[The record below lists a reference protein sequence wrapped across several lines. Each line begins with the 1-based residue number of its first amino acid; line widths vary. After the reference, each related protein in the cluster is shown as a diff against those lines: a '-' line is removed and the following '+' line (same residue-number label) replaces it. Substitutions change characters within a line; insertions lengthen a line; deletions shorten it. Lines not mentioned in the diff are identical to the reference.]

1 MTSIITA
8 GSASRAPLAP
18 PVSSRIAAASIQPDA
33 VAPQAGAGAASPS
46 IRLTLA
52 GLATNDVVYQR
63 PQAAGAPLPVPT
75 RAWALPMKDDIS
87 ALMARN
93 SNSVNHNR
101 LGGSLADQWRGLG
114 GALLSRFATTAS
126 DYRQALADY
135 FPPEAT
141 DKAAEAVAALDGAEP
156 LDAAAGTA
164 VLVDTPALDAEALAG
179 VKDEAVTVKL
189 AIETQSGQTIEL
201 KLAVNPG
208 GDGKPRGIQLEST
221 SSGPLSNAERKAL
234 AQLAEGFDQVLEGL
248 GKKDELKLDVAKLMN
263 YDSSVLAGLD
273 LTVNNPKER
282 QPLTSLS
289 LQINA
294 NQKKVAFTG
303 AAGEMA
309 LNLDTALPLGAGRA
323 SQRRAAI
330 DEHLRSFDAAGKR
343 GHADAQLLA
352 LFKSAFTQLHAT
364 PVEDEDGQDARLEAE
379 AKAKAASK
387 AERRAEPTTE
397 PAAEPKASILG
408 SALQRQVQPL
418 QSGLADFQASFSGDT
433 QRLNDR
439 GAVREIGRAHY
450 QFSQRTTLE
459 RRGGDGDLSITQTRN
474 EKLEA
479 HYDRSLFGGML
490 DTRAGHYEHHAV
502 RDESTSTTS
511 VDTARHSVARAVSQ
525 TDLHQ
530 LQTYEKL
537 MNHRPE
543 EQRRTPLDQRTVQ
556 RLR

>member
-8 GSASRAPLAP
+8 GTVSLAP
-18 PVSSRIAAASIQPDA
+18 VAASRIAATSIRST
-33 VAPQAGAGAASPS
+33 VAATQADTGAASPS
-46 IRLTLA
+46 TRLTLA
-52 GLATNDVVYQR
+52 SLATNDVVYQR

-75 RAWALPMKDDIS
+75 RAWASPQQDDIS

-114 GALLSRFATTAS
+114 GALLSRFTTTES
-126 DYRQALADY
+126 NYRQALADC

-141 DKAAEAVAALDGAEP
+141 EGAADAGAAVDGAP
-156 LDAAAGTA
+156 PTDAPAASPI
-164 VLVDTPALDAEALAG
+164 DTQALDADALAG

-189 AIETQSGQTIEL
+189 TIQTHSGQTVDL

-208 GDGKPRGIQLEST
+208 ADGKPRGIQVEST

-248 GKKDELKLDVAKLMN
+248 GQKDKLKLDVARLMN
-263 YDSSVLAGLD
+263 YDRSVLTGLD
-273 LTVNNPKER
+273 LTVNNPKEK
-282 QPLTSLS
+282 QALTSFS
-289 LQINA
+289 LQLDA
-294 NQKKVAFTG
+294 DQKKVAFTG

-309 LNLDTALPLGAGRA
+309 FNLDAALPLGAGRA
-323 SQRRAAI
+323 LQRQAAI

-343 GHADAQLLA
+343 GHADAKLLA

-364 PVEDEDGQDARLEAE
+364 PVEEEDGPDALPKPGIQAE
-379 AKAKAASK
+379 ARTKPEPKAALQT
-387 AERRAEPTTE
+387 ALQTAPQ
-397 PAAEPKASILG
+397 AEPKASTLG
-408 SALQRQVQPL
+408 PALERQVQPL
-418 QSGLADFQASFSGDT
+418 HSGLADFQASFSGDT

-439 GAVREIGRAHY
+439 GAVKEIGRADY
-450 QFSQRTTLE
+450 QFSQKTTVKRT
-459 RRGGDGDLSITQTRN
+459 GGDGDLSITQTQS

-479 HYDRSLFGGML
+479 RYNRSLFGGML
-490 DTRAGHYEHHAV
+490 DTRAGHYESHAV
-502 RDESTSTTS
+502 RDENTHTTS
-511 VDTARHSVARAVSQ
+511 IDTARHRVARAVKQ

-537 MNHRPE
+537 INHRPE